1 MALTELPFGF
11 PSRIFRSLMP
21 FGPYD
26 LHGEVYDHFCEE
38 QIAGI
43 VLLAPRHANAETLGG
58 YGRQWYSTSGA
69 DSGGGLM
76 PNLTALKPWRS

>member
-11 PSRIFRSLMP
+11 PGRIFRSLMP

-38 QIAGI
+38 QMAGL
-43 VLLAPRHANAETLGG
+43 VLWLRATRMPRRWAAMDANGILHLVRT
-58 YGRQWYSTSGA
+58 RVA
-69 DSGGGLM
+69 D
-76 PNLTALKPWRS
+76 